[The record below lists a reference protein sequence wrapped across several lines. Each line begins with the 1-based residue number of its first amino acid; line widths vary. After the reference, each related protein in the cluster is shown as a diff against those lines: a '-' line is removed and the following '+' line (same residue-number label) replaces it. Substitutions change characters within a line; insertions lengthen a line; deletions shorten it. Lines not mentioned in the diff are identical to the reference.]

1 MTDAPYMQRFSV
13 VGKRA
18 LVTGGSKGIGAEVAR
33 LLAEAGADVAIVG
46 RDQAGLAETAAA
58 VTATGRTCHQIVADL
73 SSAEDTFAA
82 ARRAL
87 GLFGTVDIL
96 VNNAGIARIAPIV
109 DLTLDQWEETMAV
122 NLRAPFL
129 LAQALA
135 PKMIEQRSGKIINI
149 SSQAGVIALDSHSAY
164 AASKGGLNMVTKVMA
179 AEWGAHNI
187 QVNAVAPT
195 VILTPMGVE
204 VWGDPAKSAPML
216 AKIPLRRFG
225 QPVEVADLVLFL
237 ASAASDLITGETI
250 LIDGGYTAL

>member
-1 MTDAPYMQRFSV
+1 MSSYIERFSIP
-13 VGKRA
+13 GKRA

-33 LLAEAGADVAIVG
+33 VLAEAGADVAIVG
-46 RDQAGLAETAAA
+46 RDLAGLAETAAA
-58 VTATGRTCHQIVADL
+58 VQAIGRTCHQIVADL
-73 SSAEDTFAA
+73 SSVDETLAA
-82 ARRAL
+82 ARQAL
-87 GLFGTVDIL
+87 DLFGAVDIL
-96 VNNAGIARIAPIV
+96 VNNAGIARIAPLV
-109 DLTLDQWEETMAV
+109 DLTLAQWEETVAV

-149 SSQAGVIALDSHSAY
+149 SSQAGVIALDEHAAY
-164 AASKGGLNMVTKVMA
+164 CTSKGGLNMLTKVMA
-179 AEWGAHNI
+179 VEWGAYNI

-237 ASAASDLITGETI
+237 AAPASDLITGETI